1 MIPLHPAIET
11 RKPPLGV
18 PGGVQGGGIR
28 FKGRE
33 IRVSSA
39 SVRQPIALRP
49 SLETDGM
56 SRLYFATIISDSL
69 VLKELDVL

>member
-1 MIPLHPAIET
+1 LPPIEHGPDDLV
-11 RKPPLGV
+11 RKAQ
-18 PGGVQGGGIR
+18 QGGGIR
-28 FKGRE
+28 FKGRD